1 MIITEKI
8 NLNNLEKLKL
18 FFKKNKKSKKN
29 FRYYNTRKFDIIKNH
44 LVTILYYRDNVCV
57 GYGHLDEEENKVWLG
72 IVVDEEHQNLGI
84 GGLIM
89 DDLLSKYK
97 GTIHLSVDRT
107 NIKAQ
112 KLYKKKL
119 FTIIEVNKNHYIMEL
134 KR

>member
-8 NLNNLEKLKL
+8 NLKNLEKLKL

-44 LVTILYYRDNVCV
+44 LVTILYYQDNVCV
-57 GYGHLDEEENKVWLG
+57 GYGHLDKEENKVWLG

-89 DDLLSKYK
+89 DDLLSRYK
-97 GTIHLSVDRT
+97 ETIRLSVDKT
-107 NIKAQ
+107 NINAQ

-119 FTIIEVNKNHYIMEL
+119 FTIIEENKNHYIMEL

>member
-57 GYGHLDEEENKVWLG
+57 GYGHLDKEENKVWLG

-97 GTIHLSVDRT
+97 ETIHLSVDKT
-107 NIKAQ
+107 NINAQ

-119 FTIIEVNKNHYIMEL
+119 FTIIEENKNHYIMEL

>member
-8 NLNNLEKLKL
+8 NLKNLEKLKL

-29 FRYYNTRKFDIIKNH
+29 FRYYKTRKFDIIKNH
-44 LVTILYYRDNVCV
+44 LVTILYYQDNVCV

-72 IVVDEEHQNLGI
+72 IVVDEDHQNLGI

-89 DDLLSKYK
+89 DDLLSKHK
-97 GTIHLSVDRT
+97 GTIHLSVDKT
-107 NIKAQ
+107 NINAQ
-112 KLYKKKL
+112 KLYQKKL
-119 FTIIEVNKNHYIMEL
+119 FTIIEENKNHYIMEL

>member
-1 MIITEKI
+1 MIIAEKI
-8 NLNNLEKLKL
+8 NLNNIEKLKL

-44 LVTILYYRDNVCV
+44 LVTILYYKDNFCV
-57 GYGHLDEEENKVWLG
+57 GYGHLDKEDNKVWLG
-72 IVVDEEHQNLGI
+72 IVVDEDYQNLGI

-89 DDLLSKYK
+89 DDLLLKHK
-97 GTIHLSVDRT
+97 GTIHLSVDKT
-107 NIKAQ
+107 NINAQ

-119 FTIIEVNKNHYIMEL
+119 FTIIEENKNHYIMEL

>member
-97 GTIHLSVDRT
+97 ETIHLSVDKT
-107 NIKAQ
+107 NINAQ

-119 FTIIEVNKNHYIMEL
+119 FTIIEENKNHYIMEL

>member
-8 NLNNLEKLKL
+8 NLNNIEKLKL

-57 GYGHLDEEENKVWLG
+57 GYGHLDKEENKVWLG

-97 GTIHLSVDRT
+97 ETIHLSVDKT
-107 NIKAQ
+107 NINAQ

-119 FTIIEVNKNHYIMEL
+119 FTIIEENKNHYIMEL

>member
-29 FRYYNTRKFDIIKNH
+29 FRYYKTRKFDIIKNH
-44 LVTILYYRDNVCV
+44 LVTILYYQDNVCV

-72 IVVDEEHQNLGI
+72 IVVDEDHQNLGI

-89 DDLLSKYK
+89 DDLLSKHK
-97 GTIHLSVDRT
+97 GTIHLSVDKT
-107 NIKAQ
+107 NINAQ
-112 KLYKKKL
+112 KLYQKKL
-119 FTIIEVNKNHYIMEL
+119 FTIIEENKNHYIMEL

>member
-8 NLNNLEKLKL
+8 NLNNIEKLKL

-44 LVTILYYRDNVCV
+44 LVTILYYKDNVCV
-57 GYGHLDEEENKVWLG
+57 GYGHLDKEESKVWLG
-72 IVVDEEHQNLGI
+72 IVVDEGHQNLGI

-107 NIKAQ
+107 NINAQ